1 VPRSAGADRSSC
13 HGKDGGRRRELG
25 RRARRPRTADEGE
38 VSRDGMGGGGGGGG
52 LTGLRETGGGVGA
65 RGGRGHGRWLR
76 S

>member
-38 VSRDGMGGGGGGGG
+38 VSRDGMGGCRKRWSASLQQGDEAMGGG
-52 LTGLRETGGGVGA
+52 
-65 RGGRGHGRWLR
+65 
-76 S
+76 

>member
-52 LTGLRETGGGVGA
+52 NRGCRKRGWASLTQGDEAMGGG
-65 RGGRGHGRWLR
+65 
-76 S
+76 